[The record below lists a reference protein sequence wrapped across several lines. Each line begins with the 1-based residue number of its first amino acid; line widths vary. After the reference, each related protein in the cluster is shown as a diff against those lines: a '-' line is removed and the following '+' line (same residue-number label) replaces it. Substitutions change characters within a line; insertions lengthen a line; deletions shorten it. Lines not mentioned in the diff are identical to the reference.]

1 MPEDI
6 PEAPA
11 RLTDD
16 EVAWRAS
23 DWSDFRRDYGATDE
37 AIRKRE
43 YLAFCAGWDARHLS
57 PTLTAAQ
64 QAAIDRVRHMIE
76 ASSHVQ
82 ASITEALYTDAVE
95 RADEEALSRLT
106 PDQRALVAEARR
118 LLAERAQADEQAAV
132 EAMAGVPEGS
142 TDGAWAPPSH
152 DHRPVQHR
160 DGKPPWCPECGLT
173 AQGTEPVSR
182 FATRREARA
191 AGHYV
196 PPVVRAT
203 IPGRPIA
210 DNPQA

>member
-1 MPEDI
+1 MPEDT

-23 DWSDFRRDYGATDE
+23 DWSDFRRDYGATDD

-64 QAAIDRVRHMIE
+64 QAAIDRVRQMIE

-95 RADEEALSRLT
+95 RADDEALARLT
-106 PDQRALVAEARR
+106 PDQRALVESARAALAEA
-118 LLAERAQADEQAAV
+118 
-132 EAMAGVPEGS
+132 AGGEPEPS
-142 TDGAWAPPSH
+142 LTAPTGWTTTTNPTAH
-152 DHRPVQHR
+152 EHRPVQHR

-173 AQGTEPVSR
+173 AEGTEPVSR

-196 PPVVRAT
+196 PPVVQAS